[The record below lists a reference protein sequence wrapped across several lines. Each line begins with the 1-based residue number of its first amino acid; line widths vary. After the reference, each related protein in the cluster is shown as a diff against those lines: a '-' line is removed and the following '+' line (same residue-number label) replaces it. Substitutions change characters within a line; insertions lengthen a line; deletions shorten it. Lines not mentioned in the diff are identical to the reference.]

1 MAFLDA
7 YHLIQF
13 LLSVLLLAW
22 IITLAWKWSS
32 RTAAL
37 RHELRLKILERFSSE
52 ELVSLLETE
61 GGRKWLGDVLSG
73 RSEPQEMVDG
83 SLRQAIV
90 LTFLGLGLLAIA
102 KVAESRFLLGAGILI
117 FCGAA
122 GLWAATWVVARRRRS
137 RREIEGP

>member
-1 MAFLDA
+1 MKFFEL
-7 YHLIQF
+7 YNLIQL

-22 IITLAWKWSS
+22 VIALAWRWSA

-52 ELVSLLETE
+52 EFVALLQTD
-61 GGRKWLGDVLSG
+61 GGRRWLADILSG
-73 RSEPQEMVDG
+73 RSEPQEVADA

-90 LTFLGLGLLAIA
+90 LTFLGVGMLAVA
-102 KVAESRFLLGAGILI
+102 KVAESRFLLGAGTLI

-122 GLWAATWVVARRRRS
+122 GLWAATWIVARRRRS
-137 RREIEGP
+137 RPEIAGP